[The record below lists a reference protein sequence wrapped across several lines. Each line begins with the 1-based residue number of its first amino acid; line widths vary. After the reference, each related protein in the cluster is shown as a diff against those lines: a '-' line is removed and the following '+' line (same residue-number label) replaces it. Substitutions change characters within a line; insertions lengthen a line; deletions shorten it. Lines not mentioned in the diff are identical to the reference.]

1 MILIALGA
9 NLPST
14 AGQPAETLRAALT
27 ALGTHGV
34 DVRAV
39 SKFYAT
45 PAWPDPNDPP
55 FVNAVAHVETAL
67 SPTELLAAL
76 HNVETAFGRKRSE
89 RNAPRTLDLDLLDYD
104 GRIGPGPP
112 ELPHPRMAE
121 RGFVLIPLKDVA
133 SDWRHPAT
141 GRNVQSLI
149 ADLSQEQRKVRE
161 LEC

>member
-14 AGQPAETLRAALT
+14 AGQPAETLRAALA

-89 RNAPRTLDLDLLDYD
+89 RNAPRALDLDLLDYD

-121 RGFVLIPLKDVA
+121 RGFVLIPLADVA
-133 SDWRHPAT
+133 PDWRHPAT